1 MPLADKA
8 GLWTEDRQKAA
19 REVERR
25 IEADGVTVVR
35 FSFADQH
42 GILRGKTLTAAE
54 APSAMA
60 AGIGFTTTMLLKDTA
75 HRTVFP
81 VWGSG
86 GAFGAKEWE
95 GAADVMM
102 LPDPTTFRVLPWA
115 PHTGWM
121 LCDIVF
127 ADGRPMPLCT
137 RHVYR
142 QSLSALADAGYDFF
156 AGLEVEFHLFKIEAA
171 RLGPG
176 DAGQPGLPGRPPDV
190 SLLNQG
196 YQYLTEH
203 RYDEMDPILEILRAN
218 IAGLGLPLR
227 SLEVEFGPSQV
238 EFTFRAGTGLEP
250 ADAMVLFRSATKQVA
265 QRHGYHA
272 TFMCRPQV
280 PNVMSS
286 GWHLHQSLKDRKT
299 GANAFVDAAAPLS
312 PAGMHYMAGLLAN
325 ARAAAAFST
334 PTLNGYKRYRPFSLA
349 PDRALWAQ
357 ANRGVMVRV
366 LGGPGDPTTHLENR
380 VGEPAANP
388 YLYMASQV
396 VCGLDGLR
404 TKADP
409 GPSAD
414 APYDTT
420 APLLPHTLQESLEA
434 LAGNTVLR
442 AGFGAFFVD
451 YYLKLKQAEIDRF
464 NLEVTDWE
472 QREYFSTF

>member
-142 QSLSALADAGYDFF
+142 QSLSALADVGYDFF
-156 AGLEVEFHLFKIEAA
+156 AGLEVEFHLFK
-171 RLGPG
+171 
-176 DAGQPGLPGRPPDV
+176 
-190 SLLNQG
+190 
-196 YQYLTEH
+196 
-203 RYDEMDPILEILRAN
+203 
-218 IAGLGLPLR
+218 
-227 SLEVEFGPSQV
+227 
-238 EFTFRAGTGLEP
+238 
-250 ADAMVLFRSATKQVA
+250 
-265 QRHGYHA
+265 
-272 TFMCRPQV
+272 
-280 PNVMSS
+280 
-286 GWHLHQSLKDRKT
+286 
-299 GANAFVDAAAPLS
+299 
-312 PAGMHYMAGLLAN
+312 
-325 ARAAAAFST
+325 
-334 PTLNGYKRYRPFSLA
+334 
-349 PDRALWAQ
+349 
-357 ANRGVMVRV
+357 
-366 LGGPGDPTTHLENR
+366 
-380 VGEPAANP
+380 
-388 YLYMASQV
+388 
-396 VCGLDGLR
+396 
-404 TKADP
+404 
-409 GPSAD
+409 
-414 APYDTT
+414 
-420 APLLPHTLQESLEA
+420 
-434 LAGNTVLR
+434 
-442 AGFGAFFVD
+442 
-451 YYLKLKQAEIDRF
+451 
-464 NLEVTDWE
+464 
-472 QREYFSTF
+472 